1 MSLHDDAIVF
11 DGLNISRF
19 DRGVFEDMRLGGMTG
34 ANCTCSVWEGF
45 HATVAAIG
53 QWKLWFEA
61 HGDLI
66 QQAFTTDDIR
76 QAKKDGRTAIVLG
89 FQNGAAFEDRLE
101 YVGFFKGQGVGIVQL
116 TYNTQNLI
124 GSGCYES
131 RDSGLSDYGR
141 DVVAEMNRV
150 GIAVDLSHVGPVTS
164 RDAIEASQKPVCYS
178 HCLPSALKE
187 HPRNK
192 SDEELRFMAD
202 NGGFIG
208 VTMFPAFLRRGT
220 ESTVDDFV
228 EAIDYVIGVVG
239 EDCVGIGTDFTQ
251 GFEREFFEYLNH
263 DKGHGRKLVEFGDI
277 INPEGFRTIG
287 EFPNLTAAMERAGW
301 SAERVMKV
309 LGENWLAFLK
319 EVWGT

>member
-1 MSLHDDAIVF
+1 M
-11 DGLNISRF
+11 
-19 DRGVFEDMRLGGMTG
+19 
-34 ANCTCSVWEGF
+34 
-45 HATVAAIG
+45 
-53 QWKLWFEA
+53 WFEA